1 MQIIGNYLRWMSE
14 QILCRKYIIILKTEK
29 NYKIGIVCYPTYGGS
44 GVVATELGI
53 ALAEKGHEVHF
64 ISYSQPFRLDRV
76 SDKTFFHEVTVPDYP
91 LFDYTPYE
99 LNLTSKLV
107 DVVLH
112 EKIDIL
118 HVHYA
123 IPHASAAIQAKH
135 ILETYGVKIP
145 IVTTLHGTDITLL
158 GKDKSF
164 KPVIEYAINKSDAV
178 TSVSLDLKKET
189 LNHFKITKQIDVIPN
204 FIDSNLYN
212 KDGDKVLRSKFA
224 NTQEKILI
232 HVSNLRKVKR
242 VTDVVKIFE
251 IVQKEIPSKLI
262 MIGDGPERIQAE
274 QLCRKLNI
282 SDRVKFMG
290 KLKSV
295 EEFMSISDL
304 FLLPSETES
313 FGLVALEAMASGVS
327 VISSNSGG
335 LSEVNIDGLT
345 GYLSEVGDVK
355 QMSENA
361 IKLLSDNEKLEE
373 FKENAFI
380 HSQKFDLPNI
390 LPLYECLYEKLQTN
404 K

>member
-1 MQIIGNYLRWMSE
+1 MFE
-14 QILCRKYIIILKTEK
+14 QILCRKYLIILATEN

-135 ILETYGVKIP
+135 ILETYGINIP

-189 LNHFKITKQIDVIPN
+189 LNHFKISNQIDVIPN

-212 KDGDKVLRSKFA
+212 KDGDKILRSKFA
-224 NTQEKILI
+224 NTDEKILI
-232 HVSNLRKVKR
+232 HVSNFRKVKR
-242 VTDVVKIFE
+242 VPDVINIFE
-251 IVQKEIPSKLI
+251 IVQKEIPSKLL
-262 MIGDGPERIQAE
+262 MIGDGPERMKSE
-274 QLCRKLNI
+274 QLCRKLKI
-282 SDRVKFMG
+282 SNRVKFMG

-313 FGLVALEAMASGVS
+313 FGLVALEAMASKVAI
-327 VISSNSGG
+327 ISTNSGG
-335 LSEVNIDGLT
+335 LSEVNIDGVT
-345 GYLSEVGDVK
+345 GYLSEVGDVN

-361 IKLLSDNEKLEE
+361 IKLLSDNEKLEQ

-390 LPLYECLYEKLQTN
+390 LPLYECLYEKLLTD

>member
-1 MQIIGNYLRWMSE
+1 MSE

-361 IKLLSDNEKLEE
+361 ITLLSNEKMLDT
-373 FKENAFI
+373 FKQNAFN
-380 HSQKFDLPNI
+380 HAMNFDLPNI
-390 LPLYECLYEKLQTN
+390 LPLYESLYTKLCN
-404 K
+404 I

>member
-1 MQIIGNYLRWMSE
+1 MFE
-14 QILCRKYIIILKTEK
+14 QTLCRKYLIILATEN

-135 ILETYGVKIP
+135 ILETYGINIP

-189 LNHFKITKQIDVIPN
+189 LNHFKISNQIDVIPN

-212 KDGDKVLRSKFA
+212 KDGDKILRSKFA
-224 NTQEKILI
+224 NTDEKILI
-232 HVSNLRKVKR
+232 HVSNFRKVKR
-242 VTDVVKIFE
+242 VPDVINIFE
-251 IVQKEIPSKLI
+251 IVQKEIPSKLL
-262 MIGDGPERIQAE
+262 MIGDGPERMKSE
-274 QLCRKLNI
+274 QLCRKLKI
-282 SDRVKFMG
+282 SNRVKFMG

-295 EEFMSISDL
+295 EELMSISDL

-313 FGLVALEAMASGVS
+313 FGLVALEAMASKVAI
-327 VISSNSGG
+327 ISTNSGG
-335 LSEVNIDGLT
+335 LSEVNIDGVT
-345 GYLSEVGDVK
+345 GYLSEVGDVN

-361 IKLLSDNEKLEE
+361 IKLLSDNEKLEQ

-390 LPLYECLYEKLQTN
+390 LPLYECLYEKLLTD

>member
-1 MQIIGNYLRWMSE
+1 M
-14 QILCRKYIIILKTEK
+14 
-29 NYKIGIVCYPTYGGS
+29 
-44 GVVATELGI
+44 
-53 ALAEKGHEVHF
+53 
-64 ISYSQPFRLDRV
+64 
-76 SDKTFFHEVTVPDYP
+76 PDYP

-135 ILETYGVKIP
+135 ILETYGMKIP

-224 NTQEKILI
+224 NTDEKILI
-232 HVSNLRKVKR
+232 HVSNFRKVKR

-335 LSEVNIDGLT
+335 LSEVNIDGIT

-361 IKLLSDNEKLEE
+361 ITLLSNEKMLDT
-373 FKENAFI
+373 FKQNAFN
-380 HSQKFDLPNI
+380 HAMNFDLPNI
-390 LPLYECLYEKLQTN
+390 LPLYESLYTKLCN
-404 K
+404 I

>member
-76 SDKTFFHEVTVPDYP
+76 SDKTLFHEVTVPDYP

-361 IKLLSDNEKLEE
+361 ITLLSNEKMLDT
-373 FKENAFI
+373 FKQNAFN
-380 HSQKFDLPNI
+380 HAMNFDLPNI
-390 LPLYECLYEKLQTN
+390 LPLYESLYTK
-404 K
+404 

>member
-1 MQIIGNYLRWMSE
+1 MG
-14 QILCRKYIIILKTEK
+14 K
-29 NYKIGIVCYPTYGGS
+29 NKKYKIGIVCYPTYGGS

-53 ALAEKGHEVHF
+53 SLADKGHEVHF
-64 ISYSQPFRLDRV
+64 ISYSQPFRLDFF
-76 SDKTFFHEVTVPDYP
+76 SGNIYFHEVIIPDYP

-112 EKIDIL
+112 EKLDIL

-135 ILETYGVKIP
+135 ILETYGINIP

-178 TSVSLDLKKET
+178 TAVSNDLRKET
-189 LNHFKITKQIDVIPN
+189 LSHFRINREIEMIPN
-204 FIDSNLYN
+204 FIDSNLYSHEVDE
-212 KDGDKVLRSKFA
+212 KLRSKIA
-224 NTQEKILI
+224 KKEEKIVVHI
-232 HVSNLRKVKR
+232 SNFRKVKR
-242 VTDVVKIFE
+242 VEDVIKIFSK
-251 IVQKEIPSKLI
+251 VQERVPAKLL
-262 MIGDGPERIQAE
+262 MIGDGPERVKVE
-274 QLCRKLNI
+274 RMCRKLKICDN
-282 SDRVKFMG
+282 VKFMG

-295 EEFMSISDL
+295 EELLSVSDL

-313 FGLVALEAMASGVS
+313 FGLVALEAMASKVT
-327 VISSNSGG
+327 VISTNSGG
-335 LSEVNIDGLT
+335 LPEVNVEGVT
-345 GYLSEVGDVK
+345 GYLSEVGDIK

-361 IKLLSDNEKLEE
+361 IQLLSDNDKLEQ
-373 FKENAFI
+373 FKENAFV

-390 LPLYECLYEKLQTN
+390 LPLYECLYEKLLST